1 MKNLKTV
8 PSISSR
14 KIKTIEVK
22 YSNMSFIVQVYSHYC
37 ENLWQPHWSVTKYSA
52 IIKETGK
59 GIGVLGSRKLI
70 KAQMELINS
79 KPHLFL

>member
-8 PSISSR
+8 TSTKTH
-14 KIKTIEVK
+14 KIKTIEVE
-22 YSNMSFIVQVYSHYC
+22 YSNMTFIVQAYSHFIRTRYSSG
-37 ENLWQPHWSVTKYSA
+37 WATTKYSA
-52 IIKETGK
+52 TIKENGE
-59 GIGVLGSRKLI
+59 GIGGYGSRKLI